1 MANYVYINDGQIEE
15 YYDIIPTSWRNVS
28 GLNLLSKQELLTLGW
43 YPVENLPEIYDS
55 TTSYIAGYTYEIHS
69 DHVKQ
74 IPQIVDYSEDKVAE
88 LLEER
93 KTAFFDTL
101 RAERSQ
107 LLTASDWTQLTD
119 VLDTKSEE
127 WIAAWRTYRQ
137 ELRDLPDVYAN
148 TTEFDSSI
156 IEWPTAPTD

>member
-1 MANYVYINDGQIEE
+1 MANYVHIEHDNITE
-15 YYDIIPTSWRNVS
+15 YHDKLPQNWRNVS
-28 GLNLLSKQELLTLGW
+28 GLNLLSKEELLALGW
-43 YPVENLPEIYDS
+43 YWVENLPEIYDP
-55 TTSYIAGYTYEIHS
+55 TTSYIAGYTYEIFS

-74 IPQIVDYSEDKVAE
+74 IPQILAYTEEKIAE

-107 LLTASDWTQLTD
+107 LLTVSDWTQLTD
-119 VLDTKSEE
+119 VLDTKSET
-127 WIAAWRTYRQ
+127 WITAWRTYRQ

-148 TTEFDSSI
+148 TTDFNFGI
-156 IEWPTAPTD
+156 INWPPSPIN